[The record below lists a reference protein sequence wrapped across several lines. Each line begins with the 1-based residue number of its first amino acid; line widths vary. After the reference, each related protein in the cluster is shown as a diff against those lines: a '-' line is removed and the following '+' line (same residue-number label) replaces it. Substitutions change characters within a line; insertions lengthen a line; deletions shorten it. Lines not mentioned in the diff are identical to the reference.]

1 MTLEE
6 EKAIKD
12 FKSRIRHLLL
22 EFKQL
27 KEDSMHLHE
36 EVKQLKDSLE
46 IATAAQKKSEDNYEA
61 LKTARIINI
70 SNEDLAQSKRRI
82 DKLEHKVDKCI
93 AMLNI

>member
-12 FKSRIRHLLL
+12 FKSRIHHLLL

-82 DKLEHKVDKCI
+82 DKLVHKVDKCI

>member
-12 FKSRIRHLLL
+12 FKSRIRHLLIK
-22 EFKQL
+22 FKQL
-27 KEDSMHLHE
+27 KEDNMYLHE
-36 EVKQLKDSLE
+36 EVKQLKDLLE
-46 IATAAQKKSEDNYEA
+46 KASAAQKKSEDDYEA

-82 DKLEHKVDKCI
+82 DKLVHKVDKCI

>member
-46 IATAAQKKSEDNYEA
+46 IATAASEDNYEA

-82 DKLEHKVDKCI
+82 DKLVHKVDKCI

>member
-6 EKAIKD
+6 EIAIKE
-12 FKSRIRHLLL
+12 FKSRIRHLLI

-27 KEDSMHLHE
+27 KEESMHLQE

-46 IATAAQKKSEDNYEA
+46 IATAAQKKLQDNYET

-70 SNEDLAQSKRRI
+70 SNEDLVQSKRRI
-82 DKLEHKVDKCI
+82 DKLVHKVDKCI
-93 AMLNI
+93 VMLNI